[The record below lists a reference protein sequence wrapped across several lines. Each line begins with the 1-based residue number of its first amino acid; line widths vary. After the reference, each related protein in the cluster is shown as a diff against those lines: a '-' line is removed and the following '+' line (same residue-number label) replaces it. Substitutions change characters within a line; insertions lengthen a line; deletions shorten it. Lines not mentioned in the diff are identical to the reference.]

1 MYHND
6 SYVLRELVI
15 LSNNFNIYK
24 PFDESLQ
31 SVSHYFSSF
40 ALHNSIEHKSFIVNE
55 QLVRYM
61 IVLTDGR
68 ICTCSDDHT
77 ISVIDIEN
85 DKIDMT
91 IEGHTKPVY
100 SLCQLENGKVLS
112 GSVDKSIKIWEVG
125 KDRYK
130 CESTIETE
138 GEVREIVRISNNR
151 IAFSH
156 KNPYI
161 YIWDMRTNFDKKN
174 IKELKGHKGSRM
186 ETMIYM
192 KEKDYLIAGYN
203 NKIVTIWCMKTYQSV
218 FSIKGI
224 ALNIGKV
231 LCDLDEETF
240 AIGGYDCIAIINVK
254 KGEITQQA
262 KINVI
267 NANITSMIKLRDN
280 KRILCGCRTGNFLVF
295 DYQNNTMNLISTSNN
310 GWIEGLHNINKETF
324 ITCSSNY
331 LKIWKY

>member
-55 QLVRYM
+55 QLV
-61 IVLTDGR
+61 
-68 ICTCSDDHT
+68 
-77 ISVIDIEN
+77 IDIEN

-112 GSVDKSIKIWEVG
+112 GSVDKS
-125 KDRYK
+125 
-130 CESTIETE
+130 
-138 GEVREIVRISNNR
+138 ISNNR

-240 AIGGYDCIAIINVK
+240 AIGGYDCIARINVK

-267 NANITSMIKLRDN
+267 NANITLMIKLREN

-310 GWIEGLHNINKETF
+310 GWIE
-324 ITCSSNY
+324 NY
-331 LKIWKY
+331 IISIKKLL

>member
-55 QLVRYM
+55 QLV
-61 IVLTDGR
+61 
-68 ICTCSDDHT
+68 
-77 ISVIDIEN
+77 IDIEN
-85 DKIDMT
+85 DKTDMT
-91 IEGHTKPVY
+91 IEGHTTPVY

-174 IKELKGHKGSRM
+174 ILKGHKGSRM

-192 KEKDYLIAGYN
+192 KEKD
-203 NKIVTIWCMKTYQSV
+203 
-218 FSIKGI
+218 
-224 ALNIGKV
+224 
-231 LCDLDEETF
+231 
-240 AIGGYDCIAIINVK
+240 
-254 KGEITQQA
+254 
-262 KINVI
+262 
-267 NANITSMIKLRDN
+267 
-280 KRILCGCRTGNFLVF
+280 
-295 DYQNNTMNLISTSNN
+295 
-310 GWIEGLHNINKETF
+310 
-324 ITCSSNY
+324 
-331 LKIWKY
+331 